1 MANRTMKGSSQK
13 CSFWGNG
20 DTGDGKSRC
29 LRLRFCP
36 HPPNWQGATERC
48 PPSFAL
54 RWRDSR
60 SPPSTERQVQWCAL
74 RTKGPDACRVRK
86 DARAGFGGT
95 RPCFSHL
102 TARPSAGQTRPRL
115 LSGPD
120 TGPGWTRTRE
130 SDNGYGNFLRF

>member
-1 MANRTMKGSSQK
+1 MEGQQEPTEHRAA
-13 CSFWGNG
+13 
-20 DTGDGKSRC
+20 
-29 LRLRFCP
+29 
-36 HPPNWQGATERC
+36 GA
-48 PPSFAL
+48 
-54 RWRDSR
+54 
-60 SPPSTERQVQWCAL
+60 VVCAA
-74 RTKGPDACRVRK
+74 KGPDACRVRK